1 MGQAVHSEHRRNLEN
16 SRAKPKM
23 WWLVRCVVWGASLG
37 RWLVQCVVWVDIA
50 VASVVC
56 GVWCVEPP

>member
-23 WWLVRCVVWGASLG
+23 WLVR
-37 RWLVQCVVWVDIA
+37 CVVWVDIA

-56 GVWCVEPP
+56 GVGTLPRKGHATGVGVLLRLF